1 MAPYKAVNSDLC
13 ALREFSKFMG
23 YPGRDY
29 WQGAR
34 RVFDRN
40 KGTKTFILREKR
52 AKSFFSE
59 IKRETRSVF

>member
-13 ALREFSKFMG
+13 ALRELSKFMG
-23 YPGRDY
+23 YPGQDY

-40 KGTKTFILREKR
+40 KGTKTFILREK
-52 AKSFFSE
+52 KPTSFFRDKKGDKE
-59 IKRETRSVF
+59 CF